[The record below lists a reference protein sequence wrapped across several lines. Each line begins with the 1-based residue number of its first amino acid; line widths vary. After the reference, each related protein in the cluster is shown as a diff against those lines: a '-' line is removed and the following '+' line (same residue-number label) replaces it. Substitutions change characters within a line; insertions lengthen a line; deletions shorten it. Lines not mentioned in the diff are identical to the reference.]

1 MNFKLISFGL
11 INIEIMICDVK
22 MYVIIVYYD
31 LYEYKIKEIV

>member
-22 MYVIIVYYD
+22 ICVIIGWYD